1 MKRPIV
7 VKIGGGLLES
17 DAMAGFWR
25 GVTMLREHHPVLL
38 VHGGGPQATSAA
50 RRLGH
55 EPRFVHGRRV
65 TGDVDIEVVQWTMRG
80 QLSTR
85 IVAEAHRLGIRA
97 VGVSGVDAGILQ
109 VRRRPPW
116 LVDGETV
123 DFGWVGDVVATDTRF
138 LVQCLSSDVLP
149 VVSPLGVDVAGGVY
163 NVNADTVAECLAS
176 ALKADELLLVTET
189 SGLRRG
195 PDEDAAMVPECDRS
209 LYEEG
214 MSDGWIT
221 EGMRVKL
228 KVAFDALDH
237 GVGSVWIVGADDMDR
252 RETATRVTA

>member
-1 MKRPIV
+1 MKRPVV
-7 VKIGGGLLES
+7 VKIGGGLLETGS
-17 DAMAGFWR
+17 GTGFWR
-25 GVTMLREHHPVLL
+25 GMIVLREHNPVLL
-38 VHGGGPQATSAA
+38 VHGGGPQATSVA

-55 EPRFVHGRRV
+55 EPRIVHGRRV
-65 TGDVDIEVVQWTMRG
+65 TGDTDIEVVQWTMRG

-97 VGVSGVDAGILQ
+97 VGLSGVDAGILQ

-116 LVDGETV
+116 VVEGETV

-138 LVQCLSSDVLP
+138 LVRCLSDGVLP

-163 NVNADTVAECLAS
+163 NVNADTVAESLAS
-176 ALKADELLLVTET
+176 ALNARELLLVTEKG
-189 SGLRRG
+189 GLRRG
-195 PDEDAAMVPECDRS
+195 PDGDVVAECDRV
-209 LYEEG
+209 LYASG
-214 MSDGWIT
+214 MEDGWIT

-237 GVGSVWIVGADDMDR
+237 GVEAVWIVGADDLDR
-252 RETATRVTA
+252 RETATRVLA